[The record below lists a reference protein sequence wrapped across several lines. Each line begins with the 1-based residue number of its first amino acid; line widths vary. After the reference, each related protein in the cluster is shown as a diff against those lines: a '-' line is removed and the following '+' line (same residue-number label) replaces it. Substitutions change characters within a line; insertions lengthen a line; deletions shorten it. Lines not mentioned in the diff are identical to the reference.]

1 MEQLIVLI
9 ILSCD
14 VKMKVQQMCSTSAV
28 KDSIYILKNVAR
40 IIGACLSIR

>member
-1 MEQLIVLI
+1 MEQINVLI
-9 ILSCD
+9 ILSSD
-14 VKMKVQQMCSTSAV
+14 IKMKVQQMCSTLAV